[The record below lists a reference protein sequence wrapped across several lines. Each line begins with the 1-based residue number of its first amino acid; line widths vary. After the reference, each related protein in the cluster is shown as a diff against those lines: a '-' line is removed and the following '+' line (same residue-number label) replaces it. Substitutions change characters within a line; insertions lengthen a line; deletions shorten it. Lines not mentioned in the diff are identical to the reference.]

1 MGIIKGFR
9 GVWIEHVR
17 MCFVHLGKW
26 GPFSGGICRK
36 AVSEMMD
43 ELYVDLAEMA
53 RMYSFE
59 LTGQYSEGETEV
71 QVLGNEEQVEKE
83 IVKKKW
89 QYTQFY
95 FFEFPPTQQ
104 KIYISTWKAW
114 KRWRLA

>member
-1 MGIIKGFR
+1 M
-9 GVWIEHVR
+9 
-17 MCFVHLGKW
+17 
-26 GPFSGGICRK
+26 CRK

-83 IVKKKW
+83 IVKKKKDN
-89 QYTQFY
+89 THSFI
-95 FFEFPPTQQ
+95 FLNFNPLS
-104 KIYISTWKAW
+104 KKSISPHEKPERDGDWPNDQVC
-114 KRWRLA
+114 

>member
-1 MGIIKGFR
+1 
-9 GVWIEHVR
+9 
-17 MCFVHLGKW
+17 
-26 GPFSGGICRK
+26 
-36 AVSEMMD
+36 MD

-53 RMYSFE
+53 RMYLFQ

-71 QVLGNEEQVEKE
+71 QELGKEEQVEKE

-104 KIYISTWKAW
+104 KKSISPHEKPERDGDWPNDQVC
-114 KRWRLA
+114 

>member
-1 MGIIKGFR
+1 
-9 GVWIEHVR
+9 
-17 MCFVHLGKW
+17 
-26 GPFSGGICRK
+26 
-36 AVSEMMD
+36 MMD

-83 IVKKKW
+83 IVKKKR

-104 KIYISTWKAW
+104 KIYIPTWKAW
-114 KRWRLA
+114 KGWRLA